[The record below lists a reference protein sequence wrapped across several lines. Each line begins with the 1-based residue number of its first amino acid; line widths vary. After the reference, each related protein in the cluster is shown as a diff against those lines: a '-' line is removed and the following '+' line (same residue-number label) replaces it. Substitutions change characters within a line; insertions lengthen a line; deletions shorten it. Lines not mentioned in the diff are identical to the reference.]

1 MVFLWGLGGASLS
14 IAFIVRLIVKCVYIY
29 MYTIPFSLY
38 LIYLTKLTMVKSE
51 IFIILISIDFISFSH
66 KTLMIFTDDL
76 LHYVLEFSYF

>member
-1 MVFLWGLGGASLS
+1 MVFLWGLGVASLS

-29 MYTIPFSLY
+29 IYRIPFGLY
-38 LIYLTKLTMVKSE
+38 LIYLTTITWVKPE
-51 IFIILISIDFISFSH
+51 RVIILLSIDFILFSH